1 MIITSNLRVMNWI
14 LFTSIA
20 AASICSR
27 KEHKFQQTE
36 LQVKYLPTPSPVA
49 YEMDKLI
56 LENVPEGIEEDY
68 LILFIMN
75 CLGIVED
82 DFSITRSNDKVLLV
96 LSREYSLAGKSH
108 ISVQHHVHA
117 IYIPHFPHFMA

>member
-1 MIITSNLRVMNWI
+1 M
-14 LFTSIA
+14 
-20 AASICSR
+20 
-27 KEHKFQQTE
+27 HKVRQTE

-56 LENVPEGIEEDY
+56 LQNVPEDVEEDY

-82 DFSITRSNDKVLLV
+82 EFSITPSNDKVLLV
-96 LSREYSLAGKSH
+96 LSQEYSLAGKSQY
-108 ISVQHHVHA
+108 VTCVP
-117 IYIPHFPHFMA
+117 YC